1 MKRVKFSNTL
11 LASTVGA
18 TLMAV
23 ADAGTINESPEKWYT
38 DGEVAVQTA
47 KHLRANKHKAKNV
60 ILFVAD
66 E

>member
-23 ADAGTINESPEKWYT
+23 ADAGTINES
-38 DGEVAVQTA
+38 
-47 KHLRANKHKAKNV
+47 RS
-60 ILFVAD
+60 
-66 E
+66 